1 MINPLCAVRVV
12 HPSFLVLDSS
22 LHCGLVGVVRSVC
35 NPHGDNFAFTVKF
48 HHLAAFAVDT
58 PIARN
63 PIGHVNTPQY
73 MKIIKPLLILGLKF
87 NYGII

>member
-1 MINPLCAVRVV
+1 
-12 HPSFLVLDSS
+12 
-22 LHCGLVGVVRSVC
+22 
-35 NPHGDNFAFTVKF
+35 VKF